1 MENKKIKNATPKEYN
16 GIKFRSLMEVSAYK
30 HLLSQGF
37 NPEYEK
43 HKYVIWEGYK
53 PTIPYYGEEQKTKG
67 LKLYTSKLIST
78 TYTPDFTFKYKSI
91 FVILEIKGFRNDL
104 YPLKMKLFRKYLE
117 SNIPNAIFF
126 EVRTIKQLKQSLK
139 IMDEYEKSYSQNKR
153 TSEIS
158 S

>member
-16 GIKFRSLMEVSAYK
+16 GIKFRSLMEVSVYK

-37 NPEYEK
+37 TPEYEK
-43 HKYVIWEGYK
+43 NKYIIWEGYK
-53 PTIPYYGEEQKTKG
+53 PIIPYYNEDSKSKE
-67 LKLYTSKLIST
+67 LKLHTSKLIST

-91 FVILEIKGFRNDL
+91 FVILEVKGFRNDL

-117 SNIPNAIFF
+117 EKMPNAIFF

-139 IMDEYEKSYSQNKR
+139 IIDDYEKSYSQNKG
-153 TSEIS
+153 TC
-158 S
+158 